1 VVIRRTAVGLNFKK
15 MDKVYSKY
23 KLLGGFGLLIGL
35 NLLIGFGIFMLL
47 TASNFS
53 IEKVDIRNDSFAR
66 TTYIVIFG
74 IQILMLL
81 LFITQS
87 RFIIVDKNGITF
99 INPLFPILRKTRNW
113 TDFDY
118 FITVD
123 ENSRYSTH
131 EAIWLIKEDKIKGR
145 ISSFYYTN
153 YDEIKNQIKVTGKGK
168 KYFNPFGQL
177 FAILGLK
184 KIKN

>member
-1 VVIRRTAVGLNFKK
+1 

-23 KLLGGFGLLIGL
+23 KLLGGFGLLISL
-35 NLLIGFGIFMLL
+35 NLLIGFGIYMLL
-47 TASNFS
+47 TASNLS
-53 IEKVDIRNDSFAR
+53 IDKVDIINDSVAR
-66 TTYIVIFG
+66 NAYIVIFG
-74 IQILMLL
+74 FQILMLL

-87 RFIIVDKNGITF
+87 QFIISDKNGITF

-123 ENSRYSTH
+123 ENSKYSTH
-131 EAIWLIKEDKIKGR
+131 EAVWLIKDDKIKGR
-145 ISSFYYTN
+145 FSSFYYTN

-168 KYFNPFGQL
+168 RYFNPFGQL
-177 FAILGLK
+177 FALLRVK